1 MEYLPARF
9 ISILGQKYLDF
20 HRVLQDE
27 VAMTIL
33 QVSVLFLVFTLVYTR
48 TRRSGP
54 VASQTLPSPPSL
66 LRMFTPT
73 DLLDFNGTNGKG
85 IYIAVR
91 GRVFDV
97 SMSKNFYGP
106 GGPYENFAGRD
117 ATRGLALQSFDKE
130 VLTKDLKGPLDD
142 VKDLTRDELGNLESW
157 EERFLSKY
165 PVVGQLVS
173 NADFELQ
180 QQTQVSA

>member
-1 MEYLPARF
+1 
-9 ISILGQKYLDF
+9 
-20 HRVLQDE
+20 
-27 VAMTIL
+27 MTIL
-33 QVSVLFLVFTLVYTR
+33 QVTVLFLVFTLAYTR
-48 TRRSGP
+48 SRRSGP
-54 VASQTLPSPPSL
+54 VASQTLPSPGSF
-66 LRMFTPT
+66 RTFTPS

-97 SMSKNFYGP
+97 STSKNFYGP

-130 VLTKDLKGPLDD
+130 VLTKDLNGPLDD
-142 VKDLTRDELGNLESW
+142 IKDLTRDELGNLESW
-157 EERFLSKY
+157 EERFLLKY
-165 PVVGQLVS
+165 PVVGELVS
-173 NADFELQ
+173 NDDFELQ